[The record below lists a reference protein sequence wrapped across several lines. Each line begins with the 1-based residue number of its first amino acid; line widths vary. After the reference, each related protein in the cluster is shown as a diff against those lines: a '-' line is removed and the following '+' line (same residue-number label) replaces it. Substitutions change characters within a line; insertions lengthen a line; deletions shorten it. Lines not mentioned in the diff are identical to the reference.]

1 MISSL
6 SRVMAAPVTITSLLV
21 LYLIYN
27 AGTRQTAIWYLNNNI
42 FVSAAFGPN
51 LPAGW
56 SLVGP

>member
-42 FVSAAFGPN
+42 FVSAPFGPN
-51 LPAGW
+51 LPADW